1 MFDIKISGTGI
12 YLPPRVETSEELV
25 TKINK
30 PVDWIH
36 QKAGVFERR
45 VSDIDVDK
53 MGAIA
58 GREALNNGPPP
69 DLIIN
74 ASGVPKQTIPDTSTF
89 FQKELGFDGV
99 PSFSIHCTCLSFIA
113 ALHTASSL
121 IHSKSYKRILIISS
135 DRGTVGRNFKEP
147 ESASLLGDGA
157 AAVLV
162 EPSDI
167 KDRSQFLYHTMK
179 TWPSGTELTEV
190 RGGGTR
196 KHPLDPN
203 TSRNDNLFSMD
214 GPAVYRIARKEVY
227 RMLLKT
233 LKETGLKRQ
242 SIDWIVPHQASKKA
256 VEAYSTV
263 GGFEREKVLE
273 TVSRFGN
280 CVAASVPMTLVMA
293 IKNDQIKRNDL
304 VMLIGTGAG
313 LSAACSIFRY

>member
-1 MFDIKISGTGI
+1 M
-12 YLPPRVETSEELV
+12 
-25 TKINK
+25 
-30 PVDWIH
+30 
-36 QKAGVFERR
+36 
-45 VSDIDVDK
+45 
-53 MGAIA
+53 
-58 GREALNNGPPP
+58 
-69 DLIIN
+69 
-74 ASGVPKQTIPDTSTF
+74 
-89 FQKELGFDGV
+89 GFDGV

-121 IHSKSYKRILIISS
+121 IQSKSYKRILIISS

-167 KDRSQFLYHTMK
+167 KDRSQFLYHTMN

-233 LKETGLKRQ
+233 LKETGLKRE
-242 SIDWIVPHQASKKA
+242 SIDWVVPHQASKKA

>member
-58 GREALNNGPPP
+58 GKEALNNGPPP

-121 IHSKSYKRILIISS
+121 IQSKSYKRILIISS
-135 DRGTVGRNFKEP
+135 DRGTVGRNFEEP

-162 EPSDI
+162 EPSDTE
-167 KDRSQFLYHTMK
+167 DHSEFLYHTMN

-203 TSRNDNLFSMD
+203 TNRNDNLFSMD
-214 GPAVYRIARKEVY
+214 GPAVYKIARKEVY
-227 RMLLKT
+227 KMLLKT
-233 LKETGLKRQ
+233 LKETGIKKE
-242 SIDWIVPHQASKKA
+242 SIDWVVPHQASKKA

-263 GGFEREKVLE
+263 GGFKKEKVLE

-293 IKNDQIKRNDL
+293 IKNDQIKRDNL

>member
-58 GREALNNGPPP
+58 GKEALNNGPPP

-99 PSFSIHCTCLSFIA
+99 PSFSIHCTCLSFIT

-121 IHSKSYKRILIISS
+121 IQSKSYKRILIISS

-147 ESASLLGDGA
+147 ESACLLGDGA

-162 EPSDI
+162 EPSDK
-167 KDRSQFLYHTMK
+167 KDRSQFLYHTMS

-196 KHPLDPN
+196 RHPLDPN
-203 TSRNDNLFSMD
+203 TNRNDNLFSMD
-214 GPAVYRIARKEVY
+214 GPAVYKIARREVY

-242 SIDWIVPHQASKKA
+242 SIDWVVPHQASKKA

-263 GGFEREKVLE
+263 GGFKKEKVLE

-293 IKNDQIKRNDL
+293 IKNDQIKRDDL